1 MAKRIFVSQEMVD
14 AACEAIVRE
23 GNIDPKTGGIQLEPL
38 RQKMIQMHGVGG
50 GNQTLLPMLHNWI
63 ERNKQILKKS
73 GSDPLVKALDEIRQ
87 SRDLAQTDVPS
98 EFETLA
104 SQMVKA
110 MWQQA
115 LSVSDTKVQMG
126 RIETLEEENDR
137 LRLQLMDYQEVK
149 AKLAGMELAYKHVLE
164 QMQLVVRNNERLVK
178 LGDSK
183 EINDFLEEINRLQKQ
198 VEKLSEANQ
207 LLQDKVTDADVIA
220 QQASEIRTTLNT
232 VSKERDKLNIQVSQL
247 TERNRE
253 LLIKS
258 QRLEATLASKLNEI
272 DELKAQ
278 LVAQPILPS
287 APVFG
292 TEATSSIQTI
302 QALIERNQFLEKQL
316 KELYEKFGQVQ
327 EELVQLKESSD
338 DKPVPQERIEFPS
351 PEQSKIPENDAPA
364 VEKTATKPVQ
374 NQLIKPRTSRK
385 KNASN

>member
-1 MAKRIFVSQEMVD
+1 
-14 AACEAIVRE
+14 
-23 GNIDPKTGGIQLEPL
+23 
-38 RQKMIQMHGVGG
+38 MIQMHGVGG

-73 GSDPLVKALDEIRQ
+73 GSDPLAKALDEIRQ
-87 SRDLAQTDVPS
+87 SKDLAQTDVPS

-183 EINDFLEEINRLQKQ
+183 EVNDFLEEINRLQKQ
-198 VEKLSEANQ
+198 IEKLSSANQ
-207 LLQDKVTDADVIA
+207 LLQNRVADADAIA
-220 QQASEIRTTLNT
+220 QQTSELNTTLST
-232 VSKERDKLNIQVSQL
+232 VSQERDKLNIQVTQL
-247 TERNRE
+247 AERNRE
-253 LLIKS
+253 LLLKS

-278 LVAQPILPS
+278 LVAQPLLPS

-292 TEATSSIQTI
+292 TENTSEAQTI
-302 QALIERNQFLEKQL
+302 QALTERNQFLENQL
-316 KELYEKFGQVQ
+316 KELYDKFGKVQ
-327 EELVQLKESSD
+327 KELVLLREGGDSEA
-338 DKPVPQERIEFPS
+338 VPQDKTEVDTPAQSAIIEAS
-351 PEQSKIPENDAPA
+351 APA
-364 VEKTATKPVQ
+364 ASETVTKPVQ
-374 NQLIKPRTSRK
+374 NQTTKSRTTRK
-385 KNASN
+385 KSSNK